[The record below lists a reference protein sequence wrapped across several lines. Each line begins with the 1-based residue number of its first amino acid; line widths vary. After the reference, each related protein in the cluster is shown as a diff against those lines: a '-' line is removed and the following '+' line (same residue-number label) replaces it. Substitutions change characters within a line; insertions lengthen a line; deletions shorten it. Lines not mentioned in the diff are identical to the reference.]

1 MDKDMR
7 EERASQRS
15 GRGPGGHISKMGMP
29 VEKAKDFR
37 GTLKRLLEYLGPQ
50 KLAIG
55 ISCLAAGIGTI
66 FNVVGPKI
74 MAGATDSIYITF
86 TKRLNGIN
94 APIEYGYIKDILL
107 LLVALYLISA
117 AFGYAMQYIMAGVS
131 QKTVY
136 SMRKRV
142 SEKLSRLPLGYYDA
156 HGYGDV
162 MSRVSNDIDNISS
175 TLHQSISHMLT
186 SIITISGI
194 VGMMISISP
203 ALTLV
208 TIVTLP
214 LSAIVT
220 RSVAKRSQKLFKE
233 QQKVLGKL
241 NSHVEEMYSG
251 HNIVKAFGY
260 EKKSMGKFD
269 DLNIRL
275 YESGYRA
282 QFISSLIM
290 PLINFIGN
298 IGYVLICAVGAI
310 FVSMGSISIG
320 GIQAFI
326 QYSRQFSHPIVR
338 IASIANTIQSTIA
351 SAERVF
357 ELLDEDEESPDGEYE
372 LNKESV
378 IGDFMFE
385 NVKFSY
391 KEGEPLIENLNIS
404 VKPGQTAAI
413 VGPTGAGKTTLVN
426 LIMRFYEVGS
436 GRIMLDGM
444 DVRDISRESLRRS
457 FGMVLQD
464 TWLFGGSIRDN
475 IGYGRL
481 GATDDEITQA
491 AKAAYADH
499 FIMTLPN
506 GYDTVIN
513 EEADNISQ
521 GQKQLL
527 TIARAMIA
535 NPRVLILD
543 EATSSVD
550 TRTEKCIQKA
560 AEKLMEGRTSFIIAH
575 RLSTIVDADVILVMD
590 KGNIIEYGTHE
601 DLMLKRGFYFEL
613 YSSQFTAGN
622 ME

>member
-1 MDKDMR
+1 MDKDAR
-7 EERASQRS
+7 EEREPQRS
-15 GRGPGGHISKMGMP
+15 GRGPGGHMSRMGMP
-29 VEKAKDFR
+29 AEKAKDFG
-37 GTLKRLLEYLGPQ
+37 GTLKRLLKYLGPQ
-50 KLAIG
+50 KLPIG
-55 ISCLAAGIGTI
+55 ISCMAAGVGTI
-66 FNVVGPKI
+66 FNVIGPKI
-74 MAGATDSIYITF
+74 MAKATDSIYLTF
-86 TKRLNGIN
+86 TKRLRGTN

-107 LLVALYLISA
+107 LILALYITSA
-117 AFGYAMQYIMAGVS
+117 IFGYIMQHTMAGVS
-131 QKTVY
+131 QNTVY
-136 SMRKRV
+136 RMRKRV
-142 SEKLSRLPLGYYDA
+142 SEKLSRLPLGYYDE
-156 HGYGDV
+156 HSKGDV
-162 MSRVSNDIDNISS
+162 MSRVSNDIDNISG

-186 SIITISGI
+186 SIITILGI

-208 TIVTLP
+208 TLVTLP

-220 RSVAKRSQKLFKE
+220 RTVAKRSQKLFKE
-233 QQKVLGKL
+233 QQKVLGSL
-241 NSHVEEMYSG
+241 NAHVEEMYSG

-260 EKKSMGKFD
+260 EKKSMEKFE
-269 DLNIRL
+269 DLNVRL

-282 QFISSLIM
+282 QFVSSLIM

-298 IGYVLICAVGAI
+298 MGYVLICAAGAI
-310 FVSMGSISIG
+310 LVSGGSISIG

-357 ELLDEDEESPDGEYE
+357 ELLDEDEEGPDGEYE
-372 LNKESV
+372 LDKESV
-378 IGDFMFE
+378 VGDFRFE
-385 NVKFSY
+385 NVNFSY
-391 KEGEPLIENLNIS
+391 REGEPLIENLNIS
-404 VKPGQTAAI
+404 IKPGQTAAI

-426 LIMRFYEVGS
+426 LIMRFYEVDS

-444 DVRDISRESLRRS
+444 DIREISRESLRGS

-491 AKAAYADH
+491 ARSAYADH
-499 FIMTLPN
+499 FIMTLSS

-560 AEKLMEGRTSFIIAH
+560 AKKLMEGRTSFIIAH
-575 RLSTIVDADVILVMD
+575 RLSTIVDAEIILVMD
-590 KGNIIEYGTHE
+590 RGNIIEHGNHKE
-601 DLMLKRGFYFEL
+601 LMLKKGFYFEL
-613 YSSQFTAGN
+613 YSSQFAAGN